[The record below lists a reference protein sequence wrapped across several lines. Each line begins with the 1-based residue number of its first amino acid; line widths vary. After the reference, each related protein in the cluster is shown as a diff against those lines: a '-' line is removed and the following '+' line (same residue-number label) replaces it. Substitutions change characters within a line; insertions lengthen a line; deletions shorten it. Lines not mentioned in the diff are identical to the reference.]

1 MLWCNLMQT
10 AALLQLRTT
19 MSCTCTPSTCFEV
32 LHMMQ
37 WCICINCS
45 SAHKA
50 IPPIHVKGQQD
61 IMPLPST
68 TTATTP
74 KRTNKSQ
81 NRKNSKIILKRNP
94 WDKGHEQQEFCSPG
108 KYVQRSETARKL
120 NSPFVKDKLSC
131 CLSSATKIH
140 TSTDQRPFC

>member
-81 NRKNSKIILKRNP
+81 NRKNTN
-94 WDKGHEQQEFCSPG
+94 
-108 KYVQRSETARKL
+108 KL
-120 NSPFVKDKLSC
+120 Y
-131 CLSSATKIH
+131 
-140 TSTDQRPFC
+140 